1 MSNDVLHA
9 PAGKTD
15 GDIRNDVMSELSWD
29 SRIGETQIGVQ
40 VDHGVVTLGGSVE
53 DWATCRAA
61 VEAAHRVAGVQDVA
75 NELQVRNSL
84 TAHLT
89 DTDIA
94 KAVRHALEW
103 DALVPEK
110 DIRSTVADGVVV
122 LEGVVATPIQREE
135 AERLVGRLRG
145 IKRLI
150 NRLQISRDRRSRSG
164 RRLHPPGLEP
174 TRDSGSVAD
183 RGARGAGA
191 RHGGGD
197 RAVARRAAG
206 HLGGDPRNARRADH
220 RGPPGRRGGGWRP
233 VIAPALVIVALAT
246 AAQTTTP
253 ATNTTTA
260 AESPWTLREQ
270 LQIPAM
276 TANHVVGGL
285 GFGLALEKGP
295 VGLEAQARIL
305 RSSSATA
312 PVARPTRPA
321 SVFPPRPAVG
331 ER

>member
-15 GDIRNDVMSELSWD
+15 ADIRNDVMSELSWD

-110 DIRSTVADGVVV
+110 DIRSTVAGGVVV

-135 AERLVGRLRG
+135 AERLIGRLRG

-150 NRLQISRDRRSRSG
+150 NRLQIS
-164 RRLHPPGLEP
+164 EIAE
-174 TRDSGSVAD
+174 AD
-183 RGARGAGA
+183 
-191 RHGGGD
+191 
-197 RAVARRAAG
+197 AVAASIRQALNRRAIREASQIEVRVAQGHVTVEGIAQSREERLAILGAIRGTRGVQTIDDRLTVEAEAG
-206 HLGGDPRNARRADH
+206 
-220 RGPPGRRGGGWRP
+220 GP
-233 VIAPALVIVALAT
+233 
-246 AAQTTTP
+246 
-253 ATNTTTA
+253 
-260 AESPWTLREQ
+260 
-270 LQIPAM
+270 
-276 TANHVVGGL
+276 
-285 GFGLALEKGP
+285 
-295 VGLEAQARIL
+295 
-305 RSSSATA
+305 
-312 PVARPTRPA
+312 
-321 SVFPPRPAVG
+321 
-331 ER
+331 